1 MIASEEQSQNT
12 GHERYMRVA
21 GFLRFIIGPG
31 LALAAACVHADDGAS
46 RLGDL
51 SIEQLMDLRVE
62 KVYSASKYEQSV
74 TQAPASVSI
83 VSADDIRKF
92 GYRTLAEIL
101 RSIRGVYVSD
111 DRNYSYVGVRG
122 FLRPGDYNSR
132 VLVLIDGHRM
142 NDNIYDGA
150 YVGGEAVIDVNLIER
165 VEFIRGPSSSI
176 YGSSAFFGVINVI
189 TKSADKLDGT
199 RVSAGAGSFGTYR
212 ESVTHGMRFGA
223 DRDAYVSTMFTR
235 SAGER

>member
-150 YVGGEAVIDVNLIER
+150 YV
-165 VEFIRGPSSSI
+165 
-176 YGSSAFFGVINVI
+176 
-189 TKSADKLDGT
+189 
-199 RVSAGAGSFGTYR
+199 
-212 ESVTHGMRFGA
+212 
-223 DRDAYVSTMFTR
+223 STMFTR
-235 SAGER
+235 SAGERNIYYPEFDQRISSDPRASDDGVARNTDGEKAFALSGRVHVGDFSLSGWLTSRNKQVPTASFGGMFNGGE